1 MKVFD
6 SLNQAISSGRERR
19 KKGDGGIKG
28 QPANISDIAAVS
40 GRLGRRRRQAG
51 AAFVPDGCAHWQ
63 HDPDG
68 TVFGYGFGKSVCYYM
83 GVLSRLVH
91 RRVRYLFNP
100 KLETLFFAKV
110 REKGGN
116 P

>member
-19 KKGDGGIKG
+19 KKEM
-28 QPANISDIAAVS
+28 AVLKDS
-40 GRLGRRRRQAG
+40 RRTYLTLRPFPGRLGRRRRQAG

>member
-1 MKVFD
+1 MALLEEWHK
-6 SLNQAISSGRERR
+6 
-19 KKGDGGIKG
+19 
-28 QPANISDIAAVS
+28 IAYNDKADQ
-40 GRLGRRRRQAG
+40 GELQR
-51 AAFVPDGCAHWQ
+51 FWQ